1 MVNKSCLDETNKS
14 MNKSK
19 LGDKK
24 GVYKTHNR
32 HSSMEI
38 KMDKK
43 NISNMKDFLKKSE
56 SIVNQQGLP
65 AFNNINIYTTNKN
78 DINLKQYII
87 NKVNNHKAKLG
98 HVRSVSNNF
107 Y

>member
-1 MVNKSCLDETNKS
+1 
-14 MNKSK
+14 
-19 LGDKK
+19 
-24 GVYKTHNR
+24 
-32 HSSMEI
+32 MEI

-43 NISNMKDFLKKSE
+43 NISNMKDLLKKAE
-56 SIVNQQGLP
+56 TNVNQPLS

-87 NKVNNHKAKLG
+87 NKVNKHKAKLG
-98 HVRSVSNNF
+98 HVRSISNNF